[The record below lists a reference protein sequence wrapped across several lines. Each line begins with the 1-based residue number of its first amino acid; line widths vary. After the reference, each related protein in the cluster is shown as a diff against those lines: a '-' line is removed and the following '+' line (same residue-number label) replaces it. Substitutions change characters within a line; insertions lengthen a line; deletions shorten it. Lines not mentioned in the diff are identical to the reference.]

1 MNQLKTFFYS
11 LKRSLFEPEYYKDV
25 AKARFWFSFKYLW
38 FLLFVLVFIKSFVFA
53 GQYFKSRPRIQPE
66 VNKFI
71 TYAENFYP
79 KGLELKIRNGQ
90 LSTNARE
97 PYMFN
102 IAKSNWQ
109 DDKHLLIIDTKGSIE
124 NYPSYNS
131 YVLATKNAVVYPS
144 KSENNQIG
152 ETSVFYF
159 KEIKQD
165 VTLNKKIY
173 SNFLNVIKPY
183 SNKALFF
190 VDYFVIVFTIL
201 SLIFGSLLWTGLAMF
216 GLIFLTF
223 FVWIINLIFKKQ
235 FSYGSLFRMGMH
247 AVTWPILTSEFLGY
261 VRSPFPKLYS
271 LIFLAW
277 MLIVLFS
284 QGKKTTRKAPVKKRG

>member
-11 LKRSLFEPEYYKDV
+11 LKRSLFEPEYYDDV
-25 AKARFWFSFKYLW
+25 VKARFWFSFKYLW
-38 FLLFVLVFIKSFVFA
+38 FLLFILVIIKSFVFA
-53 GQYFKSRPRIQPE
+53 GQYFKSRPRIQPG

-90 LSTNARE
+90 LSTNVRE
-97 PYMFN
+97 PYLFD
-102 IAKSNWQ
+102 IEKSNLQ
-109 DDKHLLIIDTKGSIE
+109 YDKHLLIIDTKGSIE

-144 KSENNQIG
+144 KSENNRIG

-159 KEIKQD
+159 KDIKQD

-173 SNFLNVIKPY
+173 NNFLSIIRPY

-190 VDYFVIVFTIL
+190 VVYFVVIFMFL
-201 SLIFGSLLWTGLAMF
+201 FLIFGSLLWAGMTMF
-216 GLIFLTF
+216 GLVFLIRT
-223 FVWIINLIFKKQ
+223 ID
-235 FSYGSLFRMGMH
+235 
-247 AVTWPILTSEFLGY
+247 
-261 VRSPFPKLYS
+261 
-271 LIFLAW
+271 
-277 MLIVLFS
+277 
-284 QGKKTTRKAPVKKRG
+284 

>member
-38 FLLFVLVFIKSFVFA
+38 FLLFVLVFIKGFVFT
-53 GQYFKSRPRIQPE
+53 GKYFKNRPHIQPE
-66 VNKFI
+66 VNKFMA
-71 TYAENFYP
+71 YAENFYP
-79 KGLELKIRNGQ
+79 NGLELKVKNGQ

-124 NYPSYNS
+124 NYPSYDS
-131 YVLATKNAVVYPS
+131 YILATKNAVVYPS
-144 KSENNQIG
+144 KSDNNRIG
-152 ETSVFYF
+152 ETKVFYF
-159 KEIKQD
+159 RDLKQD
-165 VTLNKKIY
+165 FTMNKKIY
-173 SNFLNVIKPY
+173 NNFLNVIRPY

-190 VDYFVIVFTIL
+190 VDYFAIVFIL
-201 SLIFGSLLWTGLAMF
+201 LFLIFGSLFWTGAVIF
-216 GLIFLTF
+216 GLVFLTF
-223 FVWIINLIFKKQ
+223 FIWIVNLIFKKQ

-284 QGKKTTRKAPVKKRG
+284 LGKKTNRKSPVKKRG